1 MYICKGK
8 RERVSGRRLDDEL
21 EKAISVES
29 RWFEVIMRLPAIGK
43 IMACTEH
50 SLSLFAPLLILCALT
65 CADCDVRL
73 TIL

>member
-43 IMACTEH
+43 IMACTKNIH
-50 SLSLFAPLLILCALT
+50 FLCSLLY
-65 CADCDVRL
+65 
-73 TIL
+73 